1 MGDRLKCEVEG
12 REGLAHKL
20 VAEGRVECTSMR
32 GGCVKGPEC
41 VVGHGQCHMAV
52 AYVNRKGGGQKVLNS
67 APAKA
72 GHVRV
77 VRAATVY
84 SESQTQSRESERHSG
99 QTFSQR
105 TSRPSSGM
113 VTVERGTGSGLGT
126 MGQPLSELS

>member
-52 AYVNRKGGGQKVLNS
+52 AYVNRKGGGKRSSTLLQLRLDMS
-67 APAKA
+67 EWLEQQQCT
-72 GHVRV
+72 
-77 VRAATVY
+77 VRA
-84 SESQTQSRESERHSG
+84 RHSPG
-99 QTFSQR
+99 SLNVIADRRF
-105 TSRPSSGM
+105 PK
-113 VTVERGTGSGLGT
+113 EHRGLPAEWSLLREVLDLGWE
-126 MGQPLSELS
+126 QWDSP